1 MSIETF
7 FSDSNLPP
15 PEDPQAR
22 LETSYIEAY
31 LAGKGYRWC
40 GLRSLPAEQ
49 VKKLMTEA
57 CTYASNKL
65 AEVETRSRLVHTLRG
80 KE

>member
-40 GLRSLPAEQ
+40 SLRSLPAEQ
-49 VKKLMTEA
+49 VKRLMTEA
-57 CTYASNKL
+57 CTYASTRL
-65 AEVETRSRLVHTLRG
+65 AQIETRSILVEKLHKG
-80 KE
+80 